1 MVIGI
6 IFDCAKRNGSST
18 ENKILCLQFPTIT
31 FLIVYI
37 HASRKSFSFQ
47 CQWSFCIASISIG

>member
-47 CQWSFCIASISIG
+47 CQWSF

>member
-6 IFDCAKRNGSST
+6 IFDGTKCNGSGT
-18 ENKILCLQFPTIT
+18 ENKIPCLQFPTIT

-37 HASRKSFSFQ
+37 HASCKSFSFQ
-47 CQWSFCIASISIG
+47 CQWSL

>member
-6 IFDCAKRNGSST
+6 IFDCTKRYGSGT
-18 ENKILCLQFPTIT
+18 ENKILCLQFPSIS

-47 CQWSFCIASISIG
+47 C

>member
-6 IFDCAKRNGSST
+6 IFDCTKCNGSGT
-18 ENKILCLQFPTIT
+18 ENKILCLQFPTIS

-37 HASRKSFSFQ
+37 HTSCESFSFQ
-47 CQWSFCIASISIG
+47 C

>member
-6 IFDCAKRNGSST
+6 IFDSTKRDGSSS
-18 ENKILCLQFPTIT
+18 EDKIFCLQFPTIT

-37 HASRKSFSFQ
+37 HASCKSFSFQ
-47 CQWSFCIASISIG
+47 CQWSF

>member
-6 IFDCAKRNGSST
+6 IFDSAKCNSSSS
-18 ENKILCLQFPTIT
+18 EDKIFCFQFPTIT

-37 HASRKSFSFQ
+37 HASCKSFSFQ
-47 CQWSFCIASISIG
+47 CQWSF

>member
-1 MVIGI
+1 MVISI
-6 IFDCAKRNGSST
+6 IFDCAKCNSSSS
-18 ENKILCLQFPTIT
+18 EDKILCLQFPSIS

-47 CQWSFCIASISIG
+47 CQWSF

>member
-6 IFDCAKRNGSST
+6 IFDCAKRDGSGA
-18 ENKILCLQFPTIT
+18 ENKILCLQFSTIT

-37 HASRKSFSFQ
+37 YASHESFSFQ
-47 CQWSFCIASISIG
+47 CQWSFRTVSISIG